1 MITLHKKIVVD
12 EQGKPMEVI
21 IPWDEYKELE
31 EILGIDLDQEAIEN
45 LNQARKDRVNG
56 KKDAYVDLDSI

>member
-31 EILGIDLDQEAIEN
+31 E
-45 LNQARKDRVNG
+45 
-56 KKDAYVDLDSI
+56 Y